1 MKENKLHYG
10 WFVLLA
16 LIAMQG
22 GFIGIM
28 VNCNGI
34 LYSAIIQDLGFRAGD
49 LSLSYT
55 IRAFAQAAAVGITSK
70 WFFKTNPKIFMV
82 IMALSG
88 GLPFIAMSRFNSLPQ
103 WYFVNIFVG
112 IGCSCVLVVIPVI
125 INNWFVAKKGLVM
138 GLSMAASGLCGAVF
152 GPIVSAVITKSGWR
166 SAAVFIGVVSIVLIS
181 VPVLLFL
188 YITPEEKGMKP
199 FGYVEGAQDDNAS
212 AATESKSYAM
222 PGSMFALALISIISG
237 LIMSQFMNQIPTFAT
252 SIGYT
257 IAVGATIS
265 SISMVGNVGG
275 KLLMGSLS
283 DKLGIFKA
291 VYFAIVIIMASMV
304 LFLIGSKSL
313 PMIYAASLLFGLV
326 YAMGTTVPPLVLLDV
341 YGAAE
346 YRTYLARFQSI
357 NGIIMAFATSIFG
370 YIYDFT
376 GAYTLDFV
384 FGLVVL
390 TISML
395 SYMRLKKWSSE
406 IKAQQDAQ

>member
-10 WFVLLA
+10 WLVLLA

-88 GLPFIAMSRFNSLPQ
+88 GLPFIAMSRFNTLPQ

-152 GPIVSAVITKSGWR
+152 GPIVSSVITKSGWR
-166 SAAVFIGVVSIVLIS
+166 SAAVFIGVVSIVIIA

-199 FGYVEGAQDDNAS
+199 YGYVEGEQDSNAA
-212 AATESKSYAM
+212 AATESKHYAM
-222 PGSMFALALISIISG
+222 PGSMFMLALISIITG

-291 VYFAIVIIMASMV
+291 VYIAIVIIMASMV
-304 LFLIGSKSL
+304 LFLVGSKSL

-357 NGIIMAFATSIFG
+357 NGIIMAFASSIFG

-395 SYMRLKKWSSE
+395 TYMRLKKWSTE
-406 IKAQQDAQ
+406 VKAQQDAQ